1 MRKFLKAFVTFG
13 AALLTFS
20 PLAGSSIQLANAQ
33 EEQTL
38 TLSVGSEP
46 PSIDPALATDT
57 TSGAIINNVF
67 EGLTTRDAEGN
78 PQPGMAESWEVS
90 EDGLTYT
97 FTLRDANWSN
107 GDPVTANDFEYA
119 WKRVLDPA
127 TGAQYASIMFVV
139 EGAEAYNSGEGDVD
153 SVGVTVVDEKTLEV
167 QLALPSPYFE
177 ELIMH
182 YTFMPVH
189 QATVEGNEDWALDAG
204 ESYVT
209 NGPFALESWN
219 HNSDYVLVDSES
231 YWDAENVSLDEVYV
245 QIIES
250 EATANSEWQAGTLDY
265 LGAPYG
271 TISLDAIDLY
281 RQEDTLKTEPYAGI
295 YWYKYNTTDEIVS
308 NENIRKALGMA
319 IDRQGLI
326 DNVLKGEQG
335 VALGYVPPTIEGFEE
350 DRGYFV
356 DADFEAAQEYLAAGL
371 EELGLSDASELE
383 IEISINTSEAHST
396 IAQFI
401 QEGWRTNL
409 GVNATIRNAEWQ
421 VYLEEMNNLQHQVGR
436 MGWIADYNDANT
448 FLDQFRTANS
458 GNNDTGWEN
467 EEFKNLID
475 EAAAEQDTD
484 ARTQLLL
491 DAEAVMMEEFPVI
504 PIYYY
509 TNNYVVKDN
518 IENMK
523 PDGLGNITLKHVSVT
538 AE

>member
-67 EGLTTRDAEGN
+67 EGLTARDAEGN

-153 SVGVTVVDEKTLEV
+153 SVGVTAVDEKTLEV

-523 PDGLGNITLKHVSVT
+523 PDGLGNITLKHISVT

>member
-67 EGLTTRDAEGN
+67 EGLTARDAEGN

-153 SVGVTVVDEKTLEV
+153 SVGVTAVDEKTLEV

>member
-1 MRKFLKAFVTFG
+1 MRKFLKAVVTFG

-20 PLAGSSIQLANAQ
+20 PLAGSTAQFASAQ

-67 EGLTTRDAEGN
+67 EGLTTRDPEGN
-78 PQPGMAESWEVS
+78 PVPGMAESWEVS

-153 SVGVTVVDEKTLEV
+153 SVGVTAVDEKTLEV

-448 FLDQFRTANS
+448 FLDQFRTANT

>member
-1 MRKFLKAFVTFG
+1 MRKFLKAVVTMG
-13 AALLTFS
+13 AAILAFS
-20 PLAGSSIQLANAQ
+20 PLAGSTAQFASAQ

-67 EGLTTRDAEGN
+67 EGLTTRDPEGN
-78 PQPGMAESWEVS
+78 PEPGMAESWEVS

-97 FTLRDANWSN
+97 FTLRDATWSN

-153 SVGVTVVDEKTLEV
+153 SVGVTAIDEKTLEV
-167 QLALPSPYFE
+167 KLALPSPYFE

-189 QATVEGNEDWALDAG
+189 QATAEGNGDWALDAG
-204 ESYVT
+204 ESYIT

-219 HNSDYVLVDSES
+219 HSSDYTLVASDS
-231 YWDAENVSLDEVYV
+231 YWDAEAVNLDEVYV

-281 RQEDTLKTEPYAGI
+281 RQDESLQTVPYAGI
-295 YWYKYNTTDEIVS
+295 YWYKYNTTDEVVS
-308 NENIRKALGMA
+308 NENIRKALGTA
-319 IDRQGLI
+319 IDRQSLI

-335 VALGYVPPTIEGFEE
+335 VALGYVPPTIAGFEE
-350 DRGYFV
+350 DRGYFA

-383 IEISINTSEAHST
+383 VEISINTSEAHST

-409 GVNATIRNAEWQ
+409 GINATIRNAEWQ
-421 VYLEEMNNLQHQVGR
+421 VYLEEMNNLQHQIGR

-448 FLDQFRTANS
+448 FLDQFRTADS

-475 EAAAEQDTD
+475 QAAAEQDPAT
-484 ARTQLLL
+484 RTQILL
-491 DAEAVMMEEFPVI
+491 DAEAVMMEAFPVI

-509 TNNYVVKDN
+509 TNNFVVKDN
-518 IENMK
+518 VEGMQ